1 MFNLKYILL
10 NEEPGA
16 GGGEP
21 ATPAA
26 PAVAPVAAPASDAN
40 WYDSLPEDM
49 RTDQNITKFDSV
61 ESMGKSWLNAQ
72 RMIGQD
78 KIPMPQTD
86 EDWGNVYSRLGRPDE
101 ATGYQIAAPEGTQV
115 NEERQSAFLDIA
127 HQLGLS
133 QKQVEGI
140 SNWDFQSSASASESL
155 NSNNE
160 AATNEGIQ
168 SLKTEW
174 GQAYDQN
181 VQVANRAVNEFVG
194 EADLKF
200 IQETE
205 VNGVRLAD
213 HPVLVKMF
221 ANIGKGMMES
231 GKLEGQGNEQAMTPQ
246 EMEDKRSTLMSNP
259 AYTDNRHPEH
269 KQIMRQV
276 QQLFEQQ
283 FA

>member
-1 MFNLKYILL
+1 MFNLKYILQ
-10 NEEPGA
+10 NEDPGA
-16 GGGEP
+16 GGGES
-21 ATPAA
+21 AA
-26 PAVAPVAAPASDAN
+26 PAEPAAAPASDTN

-101 ATGYQIAAPEGTQV
+101 ATGYQIAAPEGAQV

-127 HQLGLS
+127 HQLGLN

-140 SNWDFQSSASASESL
+140 ANWDFQSSATASESL

-168 SLKTEW
+168 ALKTEW

-205 VNGVRLAD
+205 VNGIKLAD

-246 EMEDKRSTLMSNP
+246 EMQDKRATLMNHP
-259 AYTDNRHPEH
+259 AYVDNRHPEH
-269 KQIMRQV
+269 KQIARQV
-276 QQLFEQQ
+276 QQLFEQE